1 MKLIGTCMARDESD
15 VIEAFVRHNLRF
27 LDALV
32 ILDHGSVDD
41 TPDILAA
48 LGREGL
54 AIEVLRDPVRA
65 FNQGARQTEMARR
78 YLRGTQ
84 ADFCFALDADEFIRA
99 PSREALEA
107 SLGRLPAQAYGAL
120 AVQHYLGATHPL
132 ESNPLLRLTARLGD
146 DHASGHKVVLRRSFA
161 DDPAAQVAL
170 GNHAAVRVEQGSA
183 RPFAHAIVEG
193 VKLAHFP
200 VRSAEQVATKAII
213 GWLSHRLTRPE
224 RFLGDTQGKVVP
236 ASHWRE
242 LFDMISSGRVQVGP
256 ALLAE
261 ATAAYGG
268 PLPPGSAPHA
278 LVEDPLGC
286 TFELRYTRPGAAS
299 PLATLAAWTD
309 RLVTD
314 VNAARSGGQ

>member
-1 MKLIGTCMARDESD
+1 MKLIGTCMARNESD

-32 ILDHGSVDD
+32 VLDHGSVDD
-41 TPDILAA
+41 SPDILAA

-84 ADFCFALDADEFIRA
+84 AEFCFALDADEFIRA
-99 PSREALEA
+99 PSREALQA
-107 SLGRLPAQAYGAL
+107 SLARLPPQAHGSVAL
-120 AVQHYLGATHPL
+120 QNYLGSTHPL
-132 ESNPLLRLTARLGD
+132 EINPLLRHTTRLGD
-146 DHASGHKVVLRRSFA
+146 DRVGGHKVVLRRSFA

-170 GNHAAVRVEQGSA
+170 GNHAAVRVEQGAA

-193 VKLAHFP
+193 VTLAHFP

-224 RFLGDTQGKVVP
+224 RFLGNMQGKTIP

-242 LFDMISSGRVQVGP
+242 LFDMISSGRVEVGP

-268 PLPPGSAPHA
+268 PSSSGTGPQA
-278 LVEDPLGC
+278 LVEDPVGC
-286 TFELRYTRPGAAS
+286 DFELRYTRPIAAS
-299 PLATLAAWTD
+299 PLAILAAWTD
-309 RLVTD
+309 QLVTD
-314 VNAARSGGQ
+314 VNAARPAGQ